1 MHCCCLVSHTRFV
14 RRLLSSELSPQR
26 IGGSAP
32 TVADRT
38 AAEEPLLLLDNR
50 LEESDE
56 LQSWKAMQNESLY
69 LAAAAPCRNRVVHL
83 VGGKRSSW
91 KSALTAGIEA
101 DKLILHE
108 AEKHKSPTADWV
120 GDVTADRDIVIVLT
134 EHIGPALSGRVID
147 TCKRHGV
154 TWIPAKT
161 GER

>member
-14 RRLLSSELSPQR
+14 RRLLSSESSPQR

-56 LQSWKAMQNESLY
+56 LQSWKAMQNAVLY

-83 VGGKRSSW
+83 VGGKRLACNSASGARGPVIEWPYATAARKLAKVSPGSGVRSSQVMAMGRSPRW
-91 KSALTAGIEA
+91 LT
-101 DKLILHE
+101 
-108 AEKHKSPTADWV
+108 
-120 GDVTADRDIVIVLT
+120 
-134 EHIGPALSGRVID
+134 
-147 TCKRHGV
+147 
-154 TWIPAKT
+154 
-161 GER
+161 